1 MAFFGIL
8 SPRTPSREN
17 PLSNP
22 LCALRLALH
31 AQNALVTPLPQSV
44 ADIAQHLMSIDSTT
58 GSEGRVIDAMAA
70 MLESRGWP
78 VARIPV
84 SSGRDCLLARW
95 QADPDVTFS
104 THLDTVPPF
113 LPPVLDGDRLSGRG
127 ACDAKGIAASMV
139 LAAEHLRVRGVPVAL
154 LFVVGEE
161 TTHDGAR
168 AANQWAAANLPS
180 RPRVLINGE
189 PTGST
194 LALGT
199 KGAMR
204 VVVRTTGRAA
214 HSAYPELGDSA
225 ISRLVALLS
234 ELERL
239 PLPSDPVLGPTT
251 VNIGAISGG
260 VADNVIAPAAEA
272 RLMARLVTPSEEVI
286 LLLQRWVAGRATME
300 QGVTVPPVRLTAIDG
315 FPTSVAAFATDLPS
329 LTNWAHRTSSARV
342 RIAHTDDEPSASRN
356 SSEPSTLTCDWQPR
370 RGARL
375 KVATCWA
382 KTTKWPPGSRTPISM
397 VP

>member
-1 MAFFGIL
+1 MA
-8 SPRTPSREN
+8 
-17 PLSNP
+17 
-22 LCALRLALH
+22 
-31 AQNALVTPLPQSV
+31 
-44 ADIAQHLMSIDSTT
+44 IDSTT
-58 GSEGRVIDAMAA
+58 GGEARVIDAMAGL
-70 MLESRGWP
+70 LESRGWP
-78 VARIPV
+78 VLRIPV
-84 SSGRDCLLARW
+84 SSGRDCLLARF
-95 QADPDVTFS
+95 QSDPDVTLS

-139 LAAEHLRVRGVPVAL
+139 IAAERLRTQGAAVAL

-168 AANQWAAANLPS
+168 AVNQWAAANLPS

-189 PTGST
+189 PTEST

-225 ISRLVALLS
+225 ISRLVSLLA

-239 PLPSDPVLGPTT
+239 PLPSDPLLGRTT
-251 VNIGAISGG
+251 INIGAISGG

-272 RLMARLVTPSEEVI
+272 RLMARLVTPAEDVLP
-286 LLLQRWVAGRATME
+286 LLERWAAGRATLE
-300 QGVTVPPVRLTAIDG
+300 QGVTVPPVRLSALDG

-329 LTNWAHRTSSARV
+329 LTNWGTPYLFGPGSVHV
-342 RIAHTDDEPSASRN
+342 AHTDHEHVSLAELDRAV
-356 SSEPSTLTCDWQPR
+356 D
-370 RGARL
+370 AYVRL
-375 KVATCWA
+375 ATTA
-382 KTTKWPPGSRTPISM
+382 ITRLRD
-397 VP
+397 